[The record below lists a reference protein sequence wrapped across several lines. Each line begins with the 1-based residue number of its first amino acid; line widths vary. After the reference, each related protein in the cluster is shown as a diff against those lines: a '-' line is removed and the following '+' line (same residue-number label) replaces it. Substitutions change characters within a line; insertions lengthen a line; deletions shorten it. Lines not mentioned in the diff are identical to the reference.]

1 MCRMFCKYMS
11 MKSYIPV
18 YLNVQGMLPIHIY
31 PVYILVLCRVC
42 CCTDPQALGRLYWP
56 GPWLTTQSV
65 PSSACLDL
73 NWCKSSLERAP
84 GWCES
89 SSLWPGNSIVL
100 IVSHLFCQTGF
111 NCDKKCQFF
120 FFDKIL
126 QMSAVYRC

>member
-1 MCRMFCKYMS
+1 MQIHVYEKLYTGIFECVGYVANTH
-11 MKSYIPV
+11 IP
-18 YLNVQGMLPIHIY
+18 GIHFGFD
-31 PVYILVLCRVC
+31 LCRAC
-42 CCTDPQALGRLYWP
+42 CCMDPQALGRLYWP

-120 FFDKIL
+120 FLDKIL
-126 QMSAVYRC
+126 